1 MNPDRPPVEW
11 TRERLWLLRT
21 YFPTM
26 FNKSLA
32 KWIGCS
38 ERTLIRKARALGLS
52 KVENFNQY
60 RAYDI
65 SRIISEGVKRAYA
78 EGRKT
83 STLKAGVRNN
93 PDGEFKPG
101 FKFTGEIEEKRKE
114 NIRRTFKRKKLIQIY
129 KG

>member
-1 MNPDRPPVEW
+1 
-11 TRERLWLLRT
+11 
-21 YFPTM
+21 M

-65 SRIISEGVKRAYA
+65 SRIISDGVKRAYA

-101 FKFTGEIEEKRKE
+101 FKFTGEIEERRKE